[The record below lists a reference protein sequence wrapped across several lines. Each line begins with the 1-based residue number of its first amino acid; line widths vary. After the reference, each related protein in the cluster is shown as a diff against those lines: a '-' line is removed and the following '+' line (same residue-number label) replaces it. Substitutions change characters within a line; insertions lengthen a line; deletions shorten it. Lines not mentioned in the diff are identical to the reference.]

1 MDAISKSASD
11 MNLGLHTDSNGN
23 PTISSDRR
31 TLSLNTGRT
40 SAPSRPPSH
49 PRSSIP
55 HSTSATSLSMS
66 STTSSAFPSPSQAQS
81 GMRHRHRQRPYSTST
96 APSLSVTSSATTSA
110 RTMSPPPPPTVPS
123 LRGPMPKTRDMF
135 VQTSTPSCYGP
146 VETFNLIVMLTQL
159 WSLVL
164 IPYVPRVFY
173 LIPFM
178 FWRLSYN
185 VGIGILL
192 HHQHKTRSITRRVE
206 KLSPDARSLLVW
218 AVSRSI
224 ASRPW
229 SWEDTSI
236 SFNSWLAFRSLALI
250 ILNNDGVA
258 FFVLSVACFTPLS
271 QSSLLTVVCTLSL
284 ALPLLY
290 LGVWSKAKAH
300 QAITDYAWFWGDF
313 FFVKSSHETDRTTLG
328 DDDDSESNHFYSSGI
343 FSFFPHPMYTIG
355 YSPMYAASLITR
367 SYLLLLVS
375 LMAHASQIAFL
386 VLVEQPHIDALYGDS
401 DDDGDKDMNSSS
413 NANNSHPSTSF
424 SSLSSATPS
433 PNTSPVLTSSSAPQ
447 LHKQSSDKSR
457 NSDNPALRLF
467 EQAAPHPIV
476 YRAMCVFCL
485 SLLFLCTVRTP
496 PALIVVPLCLV
507 MRVLHW
513 LAVSVFLEQPTQGD
527 IRWITL
533 LRSTGTAHSRIFS
546 AWQHSLLLSN
556 MLNHTLFICAAVST
570 SAQYPTFLDFSI
582 RGCALSNLALVMI
595 LFGRF
600 VTSTAYELTGDF
612 SYYYGDFFVSV
623 GSSSSAPPT
632 PGSSSV
638 SSQGFLYNSTPS
650 KLDNAQNGK
659 LTFHTFLCNRGP
671 YRFLRHPQAVCFY
684 FAYYGLALALQSPIA
699 ALLACFAHVLH
710 LLFVS
715 AVEVPHLAREYYQT
729 DISSLPN
736 INNMSA
742 VLRTPIAA
750 ALFNSFPVL
759 VSGWSVL
766 QSRAISSCSALVSQ
780 TVHYTDA
787 ASVQIQEALG
797 KFRKVT
803 TRTKREVA
811 DAMNAAVVNAP
822 WAVELKSKIK
832 CKAIILQLRRYGL
845 MIHDVGPSAED

>member
-1 MDAISKSASD
+1 
-11 MNLGLHTDSNGN
+11 MNLELHTDSNGN
-23 PTISSDRR
+23 LISSDRR
-31 TLSLNTGRT
+31 RLSLNTGRT

-66 STTSSAFPSPSQAQS
+66 STTSSASPSPSQSQS

-96 APSLSVTSSATTSA
+96 APSLSATSSATTAA

-123 LRGPMPKTRDMF
+123 LRGPMPKTCDMF

-146 VETFNLIVMLTQL
+146 VETFNLILILIQL

-224 ASRPW
+224 TSRPW

-271 QSSLLTVVCTLSL
+271 QSSLLTVLCTLSL
-284 ALPLLY
+284 ALPLLV
-290 LGVWSKAKAH
+290 LGVWSKSKAH
-300 QAITDYAWFWGDF
+300 QAVTDYAWFWGDF
-313 FFVKSSHETDRTTLG
+313 FFVKSSHETDRKTLG
-328 DDDDSESNHFYSSGI
+328 DDDSENNQYYSSGI

-355 YSPMYAASLITR
+355 YAPMYAASLITR

-375 LMAHASQIAFL
+375 LMAHASQITFL
-386 VLVEQPHIDALYGDS
+386 VLVEQPHIDALYGDG
-401 DDDGDKDMNSSS
+401 DDDGDKGMNSSS
-413 NANNSHPSTSF
+413 NANNSQPSTSL

-447 LHKQSSDKSR
+447 HQKQSSDKSR

-476 YRAMCVFCL
+476 YGAMCVFCS
-485 SLLFLCTVRTP
+485 SLLFLSIIRTP
-496 PALIVVPLCLV
+496 PALIVVPMCLV

-527 IRWITL
+527 VRWITL

-546 AWQHSLLLSN
+546 SWQHSLLLSN
-556 MLNHTLFICAAVST
+556 MLNHTLFICAAVCT

-582 RGCALSNLALVMI
+582 RGCALSSLAFVMI

-600 VTSTAYELTGDF
+600 VTRTAYELTGDF

-623 GSSSSAPPT
+623 GSSNSAPPPT
-632 PGSSSV
+632 PGSSSSV

-650 KLDNAQNGK
+650 KLDNVKNGK
-659 LTFHTFLCNRGP
+659 PTFHTFLCNRGP
-671 YRFLRHPQAVCFY
+671 YRFLRHPQAVCSY

-715 AVEVPHLAREYYQT
+715 AVEVPHLAREYYQI

-736 INNMSA
+736 INHMSA

-750 ALFNSFPVL
+750 GLFNSVPVL

-766 QSRAISSCSALVSQ
+766 QSWAMSSCSALVTQ

-787 ASVQIQEALG
+787 ALVQIQEVLG
-797 KFRKVT
+797 DFRKAA
-803 TRTKREVA
+803 TRTKREVT
-811 DAMNAAVVNAP
+811 DSMNAAVVNAP

-832 CKAIILQLRRYGL
+832 CKAIILQLRRYRL

>member
-1 MDAISKSASD
+1 MSSAFSAMSQSKTE
-11 MNLGLHTDSNGN
+11 MRHRQG
-23 PTISSDRR
+23 PY
-31 TLSLNTGRT
+31 
-40 SAPSRPPSH
+40 
-49 PRSSIP
+49 
-55 HSTSATSLSMS
+55 
-66 STTSSAFPSPSQAQS
+66 STTSSD
-81 GMRHRHRQRPYSTST
+81 TT
-96 APSLSVTSSATTSA
+96 AA
-110 RTMSPPPPPTVPS
+110 RTMSPSPPPTVPS
-123 LRGPMPKTRDMF
+123 LRGLMPKTRDMF
-135 VQTSTPSCYGP
+135 VQTSIPSCYGP
-146 VETFNLIVMLTQL
+146 VETLNLILMLAQI

-173 LIPFM
+173 LFPFL

-258 FFVLSVACFTPLS
+258 FFVLSVACFTPFS
-271 QSSLLTVVCTLSL
+271 QSSLLSVLCTLSL
-284 ALPLLY
+284 ALPLLV
-290 LGVWSKAKAH
+290 LGVWSKSKAH
-300 QAITDYAWFWGDF
+300 QAVTDYAWFWGDF
-313 FFVKSSHETDRTTLG
+313 FFVKSSHETDRKNLG
-328 DDDDSESNHFYSSGI
+328 DKDDSENNQYYSSGI

-355 YSPMYAASLITR
+355 YAPMYAASLITR

-401 DDDGDKDMNSSS
+401 DDDGDMDMNSCS
-413 NANNSHPSTSF
+413 NANGSQPSTSL

-433 PNTSPVLTSSSAPQ
+433 PNTSPVLTSSSSAPQ
-447 LHKQSSDKSR
+447 HQKKSTDKSR

-476 YRAMCVFCL
+476 YGTMCVFCL
-485 SLLFLCTVRTP
+485 SLLLLSIIRPP
-496 PALIVVPLCLV
+496 PALIVVPMCLV
-507 MRVLHW
+507 MRILHW
-513 LAVSVFLEQPTQGD
+513 LAVSIFLEQPTQGD

-556 MLNHTLFICAAVST
+556 MLNHTLFICASVST

-582 RGCALSNLALVMI
+582 RGCALSSLALVMI

-600 VTSTAYELTGDF
+600 VTRTAYQLTGDF
-612 SYYYGDFFVSV
+612 SYYYGDFFVSI

-632 PGSSSV
+632 PGSLSSA
-638 SSQGFLYNSTPS
+638 SSQGLLYNSTPS
-650 KLDNAQNGK
+650 KLDNSENSEP
-659 LTFHTFLCNRGP
+659 TFHTFLSNRGP
-671 YRFLRHPQAVCFY
+671 YRFLRHPQAVCSY
-684 FAYYGLALALQSPIA
+684 FAYYGLALALQSPIGA
-699 ALLACFAHVLH
+699 FLACFAHVLH

-715 AVEVPHLAREYYQT
+715 AVEVPHLAREYYKI
-729 DISSLPN
+729 DISSLPH
-736 INNMSA
+736 INHRLA
-742 VLRTPIAA
+742 VLHTPIAA
-750 ALFNSFPVL
+750 ALFNSVPVIA
-759 VSGWSVL
+759 SRWSKF
-766 QSRAISSCSALVSQ
+766 QSWAISSCSALVTQ
-780 TVHYTDA
+780 TVHYIDV

-797 KFRKVT
+797 DLRKAR
-803 TRTKREVA
+803 TRTEREVA
-811 DAMNAAVVNAP
+811 NAMNAAVFNAP
-822 WAVELKSKIK
+822 WVAELKSKIK

-845 MIHDVGPSAED
+845 TIHDVGPSAED